1 MLNITS
7 HRREIQIKIILRTT
21 AHLLGW
27 LLSKR
32 RGNKWGQWYGGKA
45 ASMENSIDVPQ
56 KLKNRATVGSSNTT
70 SGNTSEGNE
79 ITILKRYVHTHV
91 IAALF
96 TIAKMWKQPKHL
108 LIDKCINIC

>member
-1 MLNITS
+1 
-7 HRREIQIKIILRTT
+7 
-21 AHLLGW
+21 
-27 LLSKR
+27 
-32 RGNKWGQWYGGKA
+32 
-45 ASMENSIDVPQ
+45 MENSIDVPQ

-108 LIDKCINIC
+108 LIDKWIKKCLCLIIDICNVILCGHKRGKSCHL